1 MNQWVIPP
9 VPSEDEYDA
18 TYDQE
23 ISYGDV
29 QTVEDI
35 RTMGPME
42 QIDPF
47 TRDTRKRYYNCLSAS
62 KDTQSQELVE
72 QFEFVQKATKKRD
85 HSCLSAPKS
94 LRHSYRKLP
103 KLEASSEIQQY
114 EISSDEDD
122 TKTISQIF
130 PKIKL
135 SGVKAS
141 MNTLFHSLL

>member
-1 MNQWVIPP
+1 MDQRVPLP

-18 TYDQE
+18 AYDQE

-29 QTVEDI
+29 HPLEDI

-47 TRDTRKRYYNCLSAS
+47 KRATRKRDYNYLSVS

-85 HSCLSAPKS
+85 HRFLSAPN
-94 LRHSYRKLP
+94 P
-103 KLEASSEIQQY
+103 
-114 EISSDEDD
+114 
-122 TKTISQIF
+122 
-130 PKIKL
+130 
-135 SGVKAS
+135 
-141 MNTLFHSLL
+141 